1 MSTEKLSDH
10 SLLLCW
16 SSFFFIYPFSCT
28 HISLL
33 HVPPGNCRLLGALRH
48 LQANA
53 HSQGEIIP
61 LACKS
66 KWEIFFLMGILNLAS
81 MGMEIIKIHSSKS
94 FIMEHKSYYYIFD
107 HSSIILHGRKGENIM
122 STSWQ
127 LLNSFAMQT
136 KETTKD
142 LVTL

>member
-1 MSTEKLSDH
+1 MFH
-10 SLLLCW
+10 
-16 SSFFFIYPFSCT
+16 
-28 HISLL
+28 
-33 HVPPGNCRLLGALRH
+33 
-48 LQANA
+48 
-53 HSQGEIIP
+53 QGIADFWVHWDIFKQMPIHKEIIP

-81 MGMEIIKIHSSKS
+81 VGMEIIKIHSSKS
-94 FIMEHKSYYYIFD
+94 FIMERKSYYYIFD

-127 LLNSFAMQT
+127 LLNSFAMQM